1 MYRENYR
8 GMASNAQTAPAKVMR
23 SSAAVSPSSQPPN
36 STSVKGFTICTQKL
50 PILKSEPIEEMAK
63 NLEITPPE
71 MIFGDNFVTIEHQK
85 TGWNLSFNAFDA
97 LDRVDKTG
105 ASMLKVAYSREWQ
118 KSRCDIS
125 SSFRGCR
132 SRMLTVY

>member
-1 MYRENYR
+1 
-8 GMASNAQTAPAKVMR
+8 MASNARTAPAKVMR
-23 SSAAVSPSSQPPN
+23 SPAAVSPSSQPPN
-36 STSVKGFTICTQKL
+36 STSVEGFTICTQKL

-85 TGWNLSFNAFDA
+85 TGWGLSFNAFDA

-118 KSRCDIS
+118 KSRCDIL

-132 SRMLTVY
+132 SRMLMVF